1 VSSATRRTAA
11 HQLLVLAKRP
21 APGRCKQR
29 LAKTL
34 GDQAAARVQQRLLEH
49 TMAVARLWRHSDPA
63 GSVALLFAE
72 HQGHGSLG
80 QRLQRLMG
88 RSLRQGARQV
98 VVVGSDLP
106 SLSPLLLRQAFAGL
120 DQQPLVLGPAL
131 DGGYG
136 LIGLTAAGFAQQ
148 RGRLFSGI
156 PWGGDQVLSCTQ
168 AQAKAQAM
176 GLQLLSQQR
185 DLDRITDLEPWCAE
199 P

>member
-1 VSSATRRTAA
+1 MSSATHRTGA

-29 LAKTL
+29 LEKNL

-49 TMAVARLWRHSDPA
+49 TLAVAHLWRHSDPA

-72 HQGHGSLG
+72 HQGQGSLG

-88 RSLRQGARQV
+88 RSLRQGARRV

-120 DQQPLVLGPAL
+120 DQEPLVLGPAL
-131 DGGYG
+131 DGGYW

-156 PWGGDQVLSCTQ
+156 PWGSDQVLACTL

-176 GLQLLSQQR
+176 GLQMLSQQR
-185 DLDRITDLEPWCAE
+185 DLDRITGLEPWCAE